1 MPLCK
6 EIDSVAPSNSSVF
19 DKLIRQG
26 TMVLYEGIYQCAGCG
41 LEIAALGGKPM
52 PRLKDRQHKADCTG
66 ERWKLLVVAQ

>member
-6 EIDSVAPSNSSVF
+6 NIGTVAPSNSAVF

-41 LEIAALGGKPM
+41 IEIAALGGKPM
-52 PRLKDRQHKADCTG
+52 PKLKERQHRPDCTG

>member
-6 EIDSVAPSNSSVF
+6 DIDSVASSNSPVF

-26 TMVLYEGIYQCAGCG
+26 TMVLYEGIYRCAGCG

-52 PRLKDRQHKADCTG
+52 PKLVKRQHKPDCAG
-66 ERWKLLVVAQ
+66 ERWKLVVVAQ